1 MSRIKVRIILA
12 ALALAAVSAIALSCG
27 KEEESVVFLLAEDIK
42 NVRRDTVMSGEHQ
55 VYEVYA
61 RTLNQKIVRLSLTE
75 SGANGLKEVETVRE
89 GDGSAKSGL
98 LGKKKIQGF
107 RFDYETPLIYRENSS
122 VKDSV
127 SIFTMLFEAEDETG
141 EIQSLKRTL
150 YVIKR
155 EPEVPS
161 QSLPAE

>member
-1 MSRIKVRIILA
+1 
-12 ALALAAVSAIALSCG
+12 
-27 KEEESVVFLLAEDIK
+27 
-42 NVRRDTVMSGEHQ
+42 MSGEHQ